1 MYCCN
6 KCFNKNKISK
16 YIKEHGIKRKLK
28 CDFCGSKNNIISIKP
43 YELKNFLLEIIFKK
57 YEFVD
62 DGSGCMYDSE
72 EKIYIDG
79 DGNEAEPISI
89 YDILID
95 ENDILSFDDD
105 KKVEK
110 LLYNIFY
117 PDYKEVN
124 IKPDE
129 FDLEDFFDPYLDFF
143 VLKDD
148 LHRMYGTTEYISWDS
163 FVYITKYYNRFFD
176 INSNKTKLLK
186 NLKHILKKMEELIR
200 ESTIFYRAR
209 DYSNDIYNMSDK
221 DFYKELSPPPNK
233 FSKNS
238 RMSPAGISY
247 MYLNNDIKAC
257 ISEIKSD
264 SNKFLIGKF
273 TNKKELKIINLSKR
287 IKFET
292 DIFSDDYKSIWIN
305 EFIKEFSKEISK
317 KISEKDNI
325 IDYIPTQVLSE
336 FIRKI
341 GYDGLKFESSI
352 VRKTFNYTLFCG
364 PEQNLFKT
372 IDEIPYID
380 YRFPDNY
387 PTLPNFTEWL
397 ELKEVQ
403 YYKNDNIML
412 NKHINNI
419 TSKNISQYPQRL

>member
-6 KCFNKNKISK
+6 KCFKKDKISK

-28 CDFCGSKNNIISIKP
+28 CGFCGRKNNIISISP
-43 YELKNFLLEIIFKK
+43 YKLKKFLMKIIFKK

-72 EKIYIDG
+72 DKIYIDG

-95 ENDILSFDDD
+95 ENNILSFDDD
-105 KKVEK
+105 EKVEK
-110 LLYNIFY
+110 LLYNIFCPAY
-117 PDYKEVN
+117 EDVN

-129 FDLEDFFDPYLDFF
+129 FYLEDFFNPYADVF

-163 FVYITKYYNRFFD
+163 FVYLTKYYNRFFD
-176 INSNKTKLLK
+176 INSNKAELLK
-186 NLKHILKKMEELIR
+186 NLKHILKKMEEIIY
-200 ESTIFYRAR
+200 EFTIFYRAR
-209 DYSNDIYNMSDK
+209 FYDNDICNMSDK

-233 FSKNS
+233 LSKNS

-264 SNKFLIGKF
+264 SGKFLIGKF

-287 IKFET
+287 VKFET
-292 DIFSDDYKSIWIN
+292 DIFSDNYKSIWIN
-305 EFIKEFSKEISK
+305 KFIKEFSKEISK
-317 KISEKDNI
+317 KINEKDNI

-352 VRKTFNYTLFCG
+352 VKGTFNYTLFCG
-364 PEQNLFKT
+364 PDKNLFKT
-372 IDEIPYID
+372 IEEIPYVD

-397 ELKEVQ
+397 ELKEVH
-403 YYKNDNIML
+403 YNENNNHNIKQM
-412 NKHINNI
+412 
-419 TSKNISQYPQRL
+419 Y